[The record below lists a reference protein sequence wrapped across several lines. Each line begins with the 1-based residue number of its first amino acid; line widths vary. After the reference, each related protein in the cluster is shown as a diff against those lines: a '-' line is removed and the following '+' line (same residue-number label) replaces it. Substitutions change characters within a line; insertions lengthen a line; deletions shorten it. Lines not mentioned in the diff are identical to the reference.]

1 MRDDKPIPRKY
12 DPNNTPVT
20 SDKRVKKVIN
30 GTAKVRK
37 KSEARKLADSFVSS
51 DASSVKS
58 YIFSD
63 VIIPAAKKLIYD
75 IFTDGIDMIL
85 YGGRGGSDRRRPIA
99 DRVGF
104 TRYDKCADKGRYSE
118 RRESRSRAVYDYDRI
133 VVPTK
138 GDAEAVLDQMDD
150 LIERYEI
157 ASVADLYEAAGLTPS
172 HTDFK
177 YGWTD
182 LSSADTIRTRD
193 GEYTFKLPKPLP
205 LD

>member
-1 MRDDKPIPRKY
+1 MREEKPIPRKY
-12 DPNNTPVT
+12 DHNEVITND
-20 SDKRVKKVIN
+20 SKSNKKVIN
-30 GTAKVRK
+30 GKAKIQK
-37 KSEARKLADSFVSS
+37 KSEVRKFADSIVSS
-51 DASSVKS
+51 DASNVKS
-58 YIFSD
+58 YILTD

-85 YGGRGGSDRRRPIA
+85 YGGRGGNERRRPIGERI
-99 DRVGF
+99 DY
-104 TRYDKCADKGRYSE
+104 TRYAKSSDRRTSSE
-118 RRESRSRAVYDYDRI
+118 RREKRSRAVYDYDQI

-138 GDAEAVLDQMDD
+138 GDAEAVLTQMDD
-150 LIERYEI
+150 LIDRYEI

-182 LSSADTIRTRD
+182 LSGADTIRTRN

-205 LD
+205 ID